1 MDRGCLEMLE
11 TDHGHVS
18 GCMGW
23 FCVCVL
29 ASLLSA
35 TPSRALEPVP
45 GEAKALEDCDRRLC
59 TILLKKDV
67 TGDDLKCDLTKTWA
81 RSTIKGADSPGLTWG
96 FGDARCL
103 VHLHITRALLITAL
117 TAKAYKLWVPPHTA
131 ECVVEQSG
139 QMRTIKATLAPKIE
153 FKNGHVEKIWINLQG
168 MEGTSSITGL
178 LSAGAT
184 LIDSTGL
191 FHSQMIKEANKYI
204 YAQCPKNYPE
214 VLAESSPKVKPK
226 KPAKTTLPSDSV
238 APK

>member
-1 MDRGCLEMLE
+1 MDQGCVEMLE
-11 TDHGHVS
+11 NDHGHLS

-23 FCVCVL
+23 FSVCVL
-29 ASLLSA
+29 VSLLSA
-35 TPSRALEPVP
+35 TPLRALEPVP

-67 TGDDLKCDLTKTWA
+67 KGDDLKCDLTKTWA

-96 FGDARCL
+96 FGDARCV
-103 VHLHITRALLITAL
+103 VHLHITRALLVTAL

-139 QMRTIKATLAPKIE
+139 QMKTIKATLAPKIE
-153 FKNGHVEKIWINLQG
+153 FKNGRVEKIWINLQG

-184 LIDSTGL
+184 LVDSTGL

-204 YAQCPKNYPE
+204 YTQCPKNYPE
-214 VLAESSPKVKPK
+214 VLAESKPKVNAK
-226 KPAKTTLPSDSV
+226 KAAKTTLPSDSV

>member
-1 MDRGCLEMLE
+1 MIGTDRGWI
-11 TDHGHVS
+11 G
-18 GCMGW
+18 GCVGSL
-23 FCVCVL
+23 CAALLVNLL
-29 ASLLSA
+29 AI
-35 TPSRALEPVP
+35 TPPRALEPVP
-45 GEAKALEDCDRRLC
+45 QEAKLLEDCDRRLC
-59 TILLKKDV
+59 TILLKKEV
-67 TGDDLKCDLTKTWA
+67 KGDDLKRDLTNTWA

-238 APK
+238 TPK

>member
-1 MDRGCLEMLE
+1 MLE
-11 TDHGHVS
+11 TDCRQARVYL
-18 GCMGW
+18 GW

-29 ASLLSA
+29 VTLLSA

-67 TGDDLKCDLTKTWA
+67 RGDDLKCDLTKTWA

-96 FGDARCL
+96 FGDARCV
-103 VHLHITRALLITAL
+103 VHLHITRVLLVTAL
-117 TAKAYKLWVPPHTA
+117 TAKAYKLWVPAHTA
-131 ECVVEQSG
+131 ECVVDQSG
-139 QMRTIKATLAPKIE
+139 EMKTIKATLAPKIE
-153 FKNGHVEKIWINLQG
+153 FKDGRVEKIWINLQG

-191 FHSQMIKEANKYI
+191 FHSQMIKETNKYI
-204 YAQCPKNYPE
+204 YTQCPKNYPE
-214 VLAESSPKVKPK
+214 VLADSSPKVKPK